1 MRTYFPHRHPSV
13 YGRVLNAEPPP
24 LNIPRDP
31 VQAMEFA
38 ARVDREADLELQAG
52 HVIAA
57 ERLSH
62 LALEAR
68 CRATGC
74 RA

>member
-1 MRTYFPHRHPSV
+1 MYISHTFSLA
-13 YGRVLNAEPPP
+13 YGRGLVSEPVP
-24 LNIPRDP
+24 LRIPSDPTDALAFAVRADRD
-31 VQAMEFA
+31 
-38 ARVDREADLELQAG
+38 ADTMLSEGRFEQ
-52 HVIAA
+52 A

-68 CRATGC
+68 ARALGG